1 MSKELIRDES
11 LLQATGGTWTF
22 DTLTQEEKDEFNR
35 VNAGLNR
42 DWDYVS
48 YNDFILRMNEKY
60 GQ

>member
-1 MSKELIRDES
+1 MDVRYADRRREN
-11 LLQATGGTWTF
+11 
-22 DTLTQEEKDEFNR
+22 EFNR